1 VLQNWAREANVTIIG
16 LERPGEQLGLFD
28 DIPLHQQVLFA
39 KIALQESERVATA
52 KRRIIHAYLD
62 GDLEGLLKTS
72 LDGPTAAECAL
83 NDRFVKQGI
92 FARNRRMVNRLR
104 AAYARG
110 NLFVAVGALHLPGQQ
125 GLVSLLR
132 GCGYDMS
139 PIFF

>member
-1 VLQNWAREANVTIIG
+1 M
-16 LERPGEQLGLFD
+16 
-28 DIPLHQQVLFA
+28 
-39 KIALQESERVATA
+39 
-52 KRRIIHAYLD
+52 
-62 GDLEGLLKTS
+62 S
-72 LDGPTAAECAL
+72 LDASTAAECAL

-104 AAYARG
+104 TDYAHG

-132 GCGYDMS
+132 GRGYDMS